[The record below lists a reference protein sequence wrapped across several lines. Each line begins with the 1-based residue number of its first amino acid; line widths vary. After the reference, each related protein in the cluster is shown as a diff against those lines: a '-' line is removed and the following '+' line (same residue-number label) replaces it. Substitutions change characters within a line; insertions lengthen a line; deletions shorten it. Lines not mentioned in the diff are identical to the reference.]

1 MAHPLSE
8 LRALLSTNTY
18 KKKYGKVVRSDS
30 NEVGVLL
37 NGRLKVFRRVA
48 NDGTNYKE
56 GDSVTV
62 QGDLLLGRNGRKNS
76 PKVYQL

>member
-1 MAHPLSE
+1 MAHPLTE
-8 LRALLSTNTY
+8 LRKLLSTNTY
-18 KKKYGKVVRSDS
+18 KKKYGKVVRSDTK
-30 NEVGVLL
+30 EVGVLL
-37 NGRLKVFRRVA
+37 DGRLKVFRRTL

-62 QGDLLLGRNGRKNS
+62 QGDLLIGRNRRKNS